1 MTRTRPWPAAALA
14 AATAITFVS
23 LSLPLVYLLQRAA
36 SIGASDLLATLIEPA
51 NLRVLANSALLG
63 IAVAAFS
70 LLIALPLAV
79 LTTRTD
85 LPARRIWTVV
95 SILPLA
101 VPSYAG
107 SFALIAAFAPRGSY
121 LQLIL
126 EPLGV
131 TELPSIIGWPGA
143 IAGIA
148 LFSYPYLLL
157 TLRTGLGGIPAAT
170 EEVARSLG
178 LSRRATFFRVVL
190 PQLRPSLVAGLL
202 LVALY
207 ALRDL
212 GTPALMR
219 VDVFTRVIYSHYTLS
234 FDRNRAAALAL
245 MLALMVMAL
254 LWVEAR
260 TRTRAAYFSRRG
272 APGRPA
278 PLIALG
284 RWRWP
289 AVAFCSTVAFFSVAL
304 PAAMSA
310 LWVWRGISSA
320 TLPADRFARG
330 LDVTSNSLLVSG
342 AAAIAVIA
350 FALPAAILAARAPGR
365 VTSAV
370 ERFSYIAFSLPGIV
384 VALALVS
391 AGTRYFPALYQT
403 LALLIFACFV
413 LFFPQGLGATRS
425 AILQLNP
432 QLEESARSLG
442 HTPWHALR
450 EVAIPLVRP
459 GLVTGGLLVFLTA
472 MKELPATLMLAPP
485 GFDTLAT
492 RIWKATEDVYF
503 AEAGLYA
510 LAMIAVSGPVI
521 LAVVR
526 RSGWAGG
533 EWRE

>member
-1 MTRTRPWPAAALA
+1 MTRARLWPAAALA
-14 AATAITFVS
+14 AASAITLVS
-23 LSLPLVYLLQRAA
+23 LSLPLVYLLERAA
-36 SIGASDLLATLIEPA
+36 AIGVAELISTFSEPA
-51 NLRVLANSALLG
+51 SLRVLANSALLG
-63 IAVAAFS
+63 VAVSALS

-85 LPARRIWTVV
+85 LPARRFWTVV

-121 LQLIL
+121 LQLLL
-126 EPLGV
+126 EPFGV

-157 TLRTGLGGIPAAT
+157 TLRAGLAGIPAAT
-170 EEVARSLG
+170 EEAARSLG
-178 LSRRATFFRVVL
+178 LNRRSTFFRVVL

-219 VDVFTRVIYSHYTLS
+219 VDVFTRVIYSHYSLS

-254 LWVEAR
+254 LWMEAR

-278 PLIALG
+278 PVFALG

-289 AVAFCSTVAFFSVAL
+289 AIAFCTTVAFFSVAL
-304 PAAMSA
+304 PAAVAA
-310 LWVWRGISSA
+310 LWVWRGLSSA
-320 TLPADRFARG
+320 TLPAGRLARA
-330 LDVTSNSLLVSG
+330 LEVTGNSLLLSG
-342 AAAIAVIA
+342 AASLAVIA
-350 FALPAAILAARAPGR
+350 FALPVAILAARAPGR
-365 VTSAV
+365 VTGAV

-391 AGTRYFPALYQT
+391 TGARYFPALYQT
-403 LALLIFACFV
+403 LVLLIFACFV
-413 LFFPQGLGATRS
+413 LFFPQGLGATRG
-425 AILQLNP
+425 AMLQLNP
-432 QLEESARSLG
+432 QLEESALSLG
-442 HTPWHALR
+442 RTPWQALR
-450 EVAIPLVRP
+450 EVAFPLVRP
-459 GLVTGGLLVFLTA
+459 GVVTGGLLVFLTA

-503 AEAGLYA
+503 AEAGLYV

-526 RSGWAGG
+526 RSGWASA
-533 EWRE
+533 EWKE